1 MKEIDCKIIED
12 LILPYIEETLNEE
25 TRDLV
30 EKHLQNCNK
39 CKHKVEEFKSN
50 IIENKDNDKKCID
63 YLKKAKRKER
73 IRTIKWIIFAILVVF
88 IFIYLRNFIILNDIY
103 NKQNKLLSHNNI
115 YIQQIEHEADGSA
128 IVTKYYFK
136 DGNFKKSSELYMPD
150 NSISTI
156 GRDIYSTGYTTE
168 DFASY
173 FPSMTFNSGIIERVG
188 HPLITSVFGSIKTKD
203 LVNGPKY
210 DKCFVLSGKI
220 AGSKTETWY
229 DKKTGL
235 IIQEVQENTQ
245 KSYYP
250 SNSNENAIWKYSQ
263 DRIVEYYYEYDIVTD
278 EDVTNSK
285 TKVY

>member
-12 LILPYIEETLNEE
+12 LILPYIEESLNEE

-30 EKHLQNCNK
+30 KKHLHNCDK
-39 CKHKVEEFKSN
+39 CKQKVEEFKLN

-73 IRTIKWIIFAILVVF
+73 ITTIKWIAFAILV
-88 IFIYLRNFIILNDIY
+88 ICICIYFRNFIILNNIY

-128 IVTKYYFK
+128 VVTKYYYK
-136 DGNFKKSSELYMPD
+136 DGKFKKNSELYMPD
-150 NSISTI
+150 NTISTI
-156 GRDIYSTGYTTE
+156 GDTIYNTGYNPE

-173 FPSMTFNSGIIERVG
+173 FPSMTFNSGLLERVG
-188 HPLITSVFGSIKTKD
+188 HPLIISVFGSLKSKD
-203 LVNGPKY
+203 LSSGPRY
-210 DKCFVLSGKI
+210 DKCYVLSGNI
-220 AGSKTETWY
+220 GGNKTETWY

-245 KSYYP
+245 KLYYP

-263 DRIVEYYYEYDIVTD
+263 DRIVEYYYEYDVVTD
-278 EDVTNSK
+278 DDVSRPNL
-285 TKVY
+285 

>member
-1 MKEIDCKIIED
+1 MEGIFTVLDIQLKI
-12 LILPYIEETLNEE
+12 
-25 TRDLV
+25 
-30 EKHLQNCNK
+30 LQ
-39 CKHKVEEFKSN
+39 
-50 IIENKDNDKKCID
+50 
-63 YLKKAKRKER
+63 A
-73 IRTIKWIIFAILVVF
+73 
-88 IFIYLRNFIILNDIY
+88 
-103 NKQNKLLSHNNI
+103 
-115 YIQQIEHEADGSA
+115 
-128 IVTKYYFK
+128 
-136 DGNFKKSSELYMPD
+136 
-150 NSISTI
+150 
-156 GRDIYSTGYTTE
+156 
-168 DFASY
+168 
-173 FPSMTFNSGIIERVG
+173 
-188 HPLITSVFGSIKTKD
+188 IKTKD